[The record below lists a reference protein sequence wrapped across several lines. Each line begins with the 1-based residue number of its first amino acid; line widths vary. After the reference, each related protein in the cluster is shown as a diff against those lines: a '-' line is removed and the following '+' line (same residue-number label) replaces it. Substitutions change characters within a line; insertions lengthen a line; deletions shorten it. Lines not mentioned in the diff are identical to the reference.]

1 MNQDPPR
8 NILVTGVFPALST
21 TTLPRADSFSN
32 DVLFELKEMP
42 LRTCDVARVTEKT
55 RAYVDSY
62 LRRLRN
68 QGLIEKH
75 GSFWNLSVL
84 GASYVGYLEKI
95 EDRRS
100 RSRHNNNTTTTNK
113 QHKVDTSK
121 PDKPKQVLLLPF
133 LRNLSL
139 PDVEGRVVEVL
150 MRHYDETLRKSGTG
164 SPFIYVESRY
174 DFANECGLSLPELE
188 EALANLHQ
196 DQRIYDIPAG
206 QYRRKIGLKEN
217 FIRKLQGAIECG
229 EAESGQCTGSH

>member
-32 DVLFELKEMP
+32 DVLFQLKEMP

-113 QHKVDTSK
+113 QHKVDAHSLKKPEDWQKQGLPLIKKATYMKKPEEFVVK
-121 PDKPKQVLLLPF
+121 PDMKTILTNHIAYLDNQDEYGAAAQVLF
-133 LRNLSL
+133 SL
-139 PDVEGRVVEVL
+139 
-150 MRHYDETLRKSGTG
+150 HK
-164 SPFIYVESRY
+164 
-174 DFANECGLSLPELE
+174 
-188 EALANLHQ
+188 
-196 DQRIYDIPAG
+196 
-206 QYRRKIGLKEN
+206 KE
-217 FIRKLQGAIECG
+217 ILQK
-229 EAESGQCTGSH
+229 